1 MNVASVLPVPTG
13 GSMTNATKAKQRADR
28 SSKAQRQEAE
38 RRTKRQ
44 RTLVFGI
51 IGLVAV
57 VVIAAIL
64 LTSGGSSDT
73 PPSAVGQVS
82 IAPTSGPVQAGDSI
96 PAFSAPALGGGT
108 MDWSAYA
115 GKPTVL
121 AIWAPWCPHCQAELP
136 RLSEAMA
143 AHPDLQLVSVATAIG
158 QEPGP
163 SVAGYLKDHGL
174 TFPVGVDDSRNTILN
189 GLGVN
194 SFPTLF
200 YVDAGGKVVRVTT
213 GELSPDQLNAA
224 LDQLDA

>member
-1 MNVASVLPVPTG
+1 
-13 GSMTNATKAKQRADR
+13 MTNATKAKQRVDR
-28 SSKAQRQEAE
+28 PSKAQRLEAE
-38 RRTKRQ
+38 RRRKRQ
-44 RTLVFGI
+44 RTMIFGF
-51 IGLVAV
+51 IGLVALV
-57 VVIAAIL
+57 VLAAVL
-64 LTSGGSSDT
+64 LTGGGSSDT
-73 PPSAVGQVS
+73 PPSAVGQVT

-108 MDWSAYA
+108 MQWSSYA

-136 RLSEAMA
+136 RLSASMA

-163 SVAGYLKDHGL
+163 SVAGFLKDHGL
-174 TFPVGVDDSRNTILN
+174 SFPVGIDDGQNTILN

-194 SFPTLF
+194 SFPTIF
-200 YVDAGGKVVRVTT
+200 YVDADGKVLQVTT
-213 GELSPDQLNAA
+213 GELTPDQLNAA